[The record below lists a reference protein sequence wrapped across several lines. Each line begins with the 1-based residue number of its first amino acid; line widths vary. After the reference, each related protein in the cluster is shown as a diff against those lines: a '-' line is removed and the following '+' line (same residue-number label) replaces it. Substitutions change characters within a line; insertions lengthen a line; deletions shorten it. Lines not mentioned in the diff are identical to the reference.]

1 MSVPEF
7 TPDSQNSVR
16 DLLGDYSSGGEG
28 FVQQTFLGASI
39 RDFNLSAG
47 FGDSTST
54 LSVNLIND
62 EFNTGDGKGIGLGHD
77 VYHNGIK
84 DNFAPPAMGSPVF
97 FQFGK
102 SRATVDEAYRNAL
115 DLAYDFETSS
125 GIDNAGHFHLTFGGI
140 LQAMNEKKDNQG
152 NPLYSVNVVD
162 PREILSNVQVVL
174 NNYGGTTYNNANLY
188 NVFGFLESDLPEN
201 LTKDGLKVVIGGRE
215 TSLRIKDELLKT
227 EKEDGS
233 FEYSGTD
240 MWLEKRK
247 EDIVDAL
254 ILDPD
259 LIIEQEDVI
268 ETYADSLGFNPA
280 PSFPITGTSFSRRS
294 DQGIPLYRV
303 IQGMNALLGIYGEL
317 PDVYK
322 QSGFGGYINFRGFNY
337 VVDLSGL
344 PTVDQFY
351 FLDYDKISLL
361 DLCLEICE
369 ITNHELL
376 VTLLPITTHPAVKNL
391 KLHNDV
397 QIQTNSM
404 QDIVAGVIRIETIDR
419 SKPQPSN
426 SIKNYLDNLNLEVTN
441 KNLGT
446 ELSNVNTDKFL
457 VGANEVEMYYFSS
470 NADRRDDETRTQWK
484 LQHSF
489 SQQILPYYGKLP
501 GTKDFPNIVTIP
513 KGYGAYQQILLDTSS
528 LNAIGVGNF
537 YVATELELRCAAVSF
552 KRWTQFLLDY
562 DSVYMESVEENDL
575 EEGVGLRETPED
587 GPFAGEE
594 NPNISNNYAVTVPR
608 SVWPSDEN
616 GYDSAGY
623 PLSACNPPYGYPL
636 YYQRATQIGIPTEG
650 QISTDKALT
659 EIIKLGIPQKTEG
672 TGEGN
677 DSGDS
682 NESAGAIGGGFNQ
695 FQQFLMADPFGVD
708 NLYPPQSSVELGPLA
723 KDIFQDLQ
731 DRLRAKKKQM
741 LFLQAAKRNINKNVK
756 ILEAFLDK
764 FSEKNVKNAKKVYD
778 FVKSVADECLGKKFL
793 VKIPRETNMF
803 YEKEITIDAFG
814 NIITGPFG
822 FQPRRLSTDPSGVVT
837 FIERLSKLEDGQG
850 LALRTFLRKD
860 DSLFEPEDNFVGALQ
875 VGLNPIQGRY
885 EFNYKPDNNGGFW
898 EYDLLSNFDP
908 SVNKPL
914 SVSQALAPQDATV
927 FDKGNNR
934 ISAYA
939 RFDNSQD
946 LSFAGFSKGD
956 VTQQVNQAGY
966 FTPDLSYTLDNLTIG
981 KPKNL
986 PPPDFPKPKQVTF
999 VSVDVEEDF
1008 YMAPQTS
1015 GYKLSVHGRQIEKT
1029 FVIPEPLQVQ
1039 SATGCHYVDSMS
1051 YSRMVAVPLP
1061 TLEGQG
1067 YITDIEHFQSENSG
1081 PNGDILRS
1089 FNQHRYKPNT
1099 DHVYA
1104 LITLPSKVVP
1114 TVDSRLRDGPMQ
1126 QVEGVALKH
1135 ILRQDVVRGVDGFD
1149 QPNLAGTPTD
1159 LIGDFFLQPL
1169 GNDAEA
1175 AIDKAREMA
1184 TFGLPQEMSFTSP
1197 SPVYPDMVALPLMSK
1212 ERCYG
1217 PWLSSQIGEYSN
1229 IGGRIEYI
1237 KDENLAPWNFS
1248 GYDLMN
1254 KSALVQATF
1263 SNSLLLASERGSFS
1277 IPSAPSG
1284 ISIGQFLQSS
1294 GPLVTDISVSVGAG
1308 GVTTDYKLSLYTAS
1322 FGKLQKQRQDNISK
1336 IARNQQKIDDER
1348 NALIRKGFGKS
1359 QTDVSIAKV
1368 YNQAAS
1374 LIRDLEMYSAT
1385 LLQKGEASYPTAT
1398 VISTQD
1404 ALREEKQNTST
1415 SSNLTAKRYKAG
1427 SMQDAEALKE
1437 SVAIQQDVGQRNK
1450 SYYNTAS
1457 RGVTEGHQP
1466 VSLEPRSAGDM
1477 PEMEQNRQIA
1487 RQDIYTQEDGI
1498 AGDQISSWSPSR
1510 IQTDEE

>member
-1 MSVPEF
+1 MKVFIQIIPE
-7 TPDSQNSVR
+7 
-16 DLLGDYSSGGEG
+16 
-28 FVQQTFLGASI
+28 
-39 RDFNLSAG
+39 
-47 FGDSTST
+47 
-54 LSVNLIND
+54 
-62 EFNTGDGKGIGLGHD
+62 K
-77 VYHNGIK
+77 
-84 DNFAPPAMGSPVF
+84 
-97 FQFGK
+97 
-102 SRATVDEAYRNAL
+102 
-115 DLAYDFETSS
+115 
-125 GIDNAGHFHLTFGGI
+125 
-140 LQAMNEKKDNQG
+140 
-152 NPLYSVNVVD
+152 
-162 PREILSNVQVVL
+162 
-174 NNYGGTTYNNANLY
+174 
-188 NVFGFLESDLPEN
+188 
-201 LTKDGLKVVIGGRE
+201 
-215 TSLRIKDELLKT
+215 
-227 EKEDGS
+227 
-233 FEYSGTD
+233 
-240 MWLEKRK
+240 
-247 EDIVDAL
+247 
-254 ILDPD
+254 
-259 LIIEQEDVI
+259 
-268 ETYADSLGFNPA
+268 
-280 PSFPITGTSFSRRS
+280 
-294 DQGIPLYRV
+294 
-303 IQGMNALLGIYGEL
+303 
-317 PDVYK
+317 
-322 QSGFGGYINFRGFNY
+322 INF
-337 VVDLSGL
+337 
-344 PTVDQFY
+344 Q
-351 FLDYDKISLL
+351 
-361 DLCLEICE
+361 E
-369 ITNHELL
+369 
-376 VTLLPITTHPAVKNL
+376 
-391 KLHNDV
+391 
-397 QIQTNSM
+397 
-404 QDIVAGVIRIETIDR
+404 
-419 SKPQPSN
+419 
-426 SIKNYLDNLNLEVTN
+426 
-441 KNLGT
+441 
-446 ELSNVNTDKFL
+446 
-457 VGANEVEMYYFSS
+457 
-470 NADRRDDETRTQWK
+470 
-484 LQHSF
+484 
-489 SQQILPYYGKLP
+489 
-501 GTKDFPNIVTIP
+501 
-513 KGYGAYQQILLDTSS
+513 
-528 LNAIGVGNF
+528 
-537 YVATELELRCAAVSF
+537 
-552 KRWTQFLLDY
+552 
-562 DSVYMESVEENDL
+562 
-575 EEGVGLRETPED
+575 
-587 GPFAGEE
+587 
-594 NPNISNNYAVTVPR
+594 
-608 SVWPSDEN
+608 
-616 GYDSAGY
+616 
-623 PLSACNPPYGYPL
+623 
-636 YYQRATQIGIPTEG
+636 
-650 QISTDKALT
+650 
-659 EIIKLGIPQKTEG
+659 
-672 TGEGN
+672 
-677 DSGDS
+677 
-682 NESAGAIGGGFNQ
+682 
-695 FQQFLMADPFGVD
+695 
-708 NLYPPQSSVELGPLA
+708 
-723 KDIFQDLQ
+723 
-731 DRLRAKKKQM
+731 
-741 LFLQAAKRNINKNVK
+741 
-756 ILEAFLDK
+756 
-764 FSEKNVKNAKKVYD
+764 NVKNAKKVYD

-837 FIERLSKLEDGQG
+837 FTERLSKLEDGQG

-1277 IPSAPSG
+1277 IPSAP
-1284 ISIGQFLQSS
+1284 
-1294 GPLVTDISVSVGAG
+1294 LVTDISVSVGAG

-1336 IARNQQKIDDER
+1336 IARNQQKIEDER

-1398 VISTQD
+1398 VISTLD

-1415 SSNLTAKRYKAG
+1415 SSNLTVKRYKAG